1 VRPRFFRRRVDR
13 RVAVAAP
20 SVPGAFHVPLAL
32 ARRVAHW
39 PPGIPV
45 TIAEPF
51 GASVMV
57 EVVDVDGATLD
68 ILVVHP
74 DLLSV
79 LT

>member
-1 VRPRFFRRRVDR
+1 VRPRFLRRHVDR
-13 RVAVAAP
+13 GVAVAAP
-20 SVPGAFHVPLAL
+20 GVPGGFHVPLAL
-32 ARRVAHW
+32 GRRVANW
-39 PPGIPV
+39 PPGTPV

-68 ILVVHP
+68 VLVLHP
-74 DLLSV
+74 DLLTV